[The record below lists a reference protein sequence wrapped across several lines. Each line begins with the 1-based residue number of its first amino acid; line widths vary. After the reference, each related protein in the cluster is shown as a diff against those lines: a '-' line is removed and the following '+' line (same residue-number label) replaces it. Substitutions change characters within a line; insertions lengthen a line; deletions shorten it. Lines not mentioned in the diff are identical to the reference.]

1 MGKGR
6 FVASPWSRPGRSIL
20 SEFEQKRRNQAK
32 PPTVENGRTG
42 PKPARLLGLR
52 CPEPFSTGWDRGRTP
67 N

>member
-32 PPTVENGRTG
+32 PPNIENGRN
-42 PKPARLLGLR
+42 GL
-52 CPEPFSTGWDRGRTP
+52 
-67 N
+67 